1 MKKYMFTRRNWGVSC
16 LLTKN
21 YFNKSIV
28 FLFAALF
35 IISGCAAVPPS
46 SWIKVGNELEDVMD
60 PETGRTVR
68 YLTSGKYMDLHFH
81 YHNISWATVNG
92 TKYLF
97 FSSSRKRP
105 KSVGKSLPGEKQI
118 MAVDVKSGDLYYLT
132 TIENKKGGNVNYI
145 SFRPYYALYNDVAKT
160 IFFLNINR
168 AKVYA
173 YNILTG
179 KQKLILTLP
188 KGAISRESDDFVV
201 KNVRQMKRLIM

>member
-1 MKKYMFTRRNWGVSC
+1 
-16 LLTKN
+16 
-21 YFNKSIV
+21 
-28 FLFAALF
+28 
-35 IISGCAAVPPS
+35 
-46 SWIKVGNELEDVMD
+46 
-60 PETGRTVR
+60 
-68 YLTSGKYMDLHFH
+68 
-81 YHNISWATVNG
+81 
-92 TKYLF
+92 
-97 FSSSRKRP
+97 
-105 KSVGKSLPGEKQI
+105 